1 MTLLLLVML
10 RCSALRQAGGL
21 VRQRVRLSSTLP
33 HVADEASLRRRDE
46 PYTRAIT
53 RSGRRG
59 EWRRA
64 IALLDALER
73 RHPGPVSVRAGTAA
87 LVACDRAG
95 CGRGLG
101 GAPRWAEAQEI
112 LGRRSFAPDAFTYT
126 TALRC
131 LGRASRPDDVAAL
144 FAEAVERGLA
154 DDP

>member
-10 RCSALRQAGGL
+10 RCSALRQAGGR

-33 HVADEASLRRRDE
+33 HVADEALLRRRDE

-73 RHPGPVSVRAGTAA
+73 RHKLVSVRAGTAA

-95 CGRGLG
+95 CGHGLG
-101 GAPRWAEAQEI
+101 GAPRWAAAREL
-112 LGRRSFAPDAFTYT
+112 LGRLLAISYGFLIEIDKEIAP
-126 TALRC
+126 
-131 LGRASRPDDVAAL
+131 GSPGASSWQFPDNIL
-144 FAEAVERGLA
+144 
-154 DDP
+154 

>member
-10 RCSALRQAGGL
+10 RCSALRSGL

-73 RHPGPVSVRAGTAA
+73 RHAVVSVRAGTAA

-101 GAPRWAEAQEI
+101 AAPRWAEAQEI
-112 LGRRSFAPDAFTYT
+112 LGRRCFRPDAFTYT
-126 TALRC
+126 TSASSALATRQ
-131 LGRASRPDDVAAL
+131 G
-144 FAEAVERGLA
+144 
-154 DDP
+154 

>member
-33 HVADEASLRRRDE
+33 QVVDEPSLRRRDE

-64 IALLDALER
+64 IASQ
-73 RHPGPVSVRAGTAA
+73 RHQKPPRSRKSTSLAA
-87 LVACDRAG
+87 ANIR
-95 CGRGLG
+95 
-101 GAPRWAEAQEI
+101 
-112 LGRRSFAPDAFTYT
+112 
-126 TALRC
+126 
-131 LGRASRPDDVAAL
+131 
-144 FAEAVERGLA
+144 
-154 DDP
+154 